1 MQIFRSKID
10 WWVLGFLICL
20 TGLLLQLL
28 LTMQAKGTLLQFP
41 VHAAVYVMTIA
52 FIWWPAW
59 NTKYTVDEE
68 YLSIRCLF
76 LTWKIKRSEIQS
88 ISKTNNSVASP
99 ALSLK
104 RLKVDYL
111 KEGESKFVLVSPRNQ
126 QAFCDALNQ
135 PLNA

>member
-41 VHAAVYVMTIA
+41 VHAAVYVMTMA
-52 FIWWPAW
+52 FVWWPAW

-88 ISKTNNSVASP
+88 ISKTNNSVSSP

-111 KEGESKFVLVSPRNQ
+111 KEGEPKFVLVSPRNQ

-135 PLNA
+135 PLKA

>member
-41 VHAAVYVMTIA
+41 VHVTVYVMTIV
-52 FIWWPAW
+52 FVWWPAW

-111 KEGESKFVLVSPRNQ
+111 KEGEPKFVLVSPRNQ

-135 PLNA
+135 PLKA

>member
-68 YLSIRCLF
+68 FLSIRCLF

-111 KEGESKFVLVSPRNQ
+111 KEGEPKFVLVSPRNQ

-135 PLNA
+135 PLKA

>member
-52 FIWWPAW
+52 FVWWPAW
-59 NTKYTVDEE
+59 NTKYTVDDE

-104 RLKVDYL
+104 RVKVDYL

-135 PLNA
+135 PLKA

>member
-41 VHAAVYVMTIA
+41 VHAAVYVMTMA
-52 FIWWPAW
+52 FVWWPAW

-111 KEGESKFVLVSPRNQ
+111 KEGEPKFVLVSPRNQ

-135 PLNA
+135 PLKA

>member
-52 FIWWPAW
+52 FVWWPAW
-59 NTKYTVDEE
+59 NTKYTVDDE

-135 PLNA
+135 PLKA

>member
-1 MQIFRSKID
+1 MQVFHSKID

-41 VHAAVYVMTIA
+41 VHAAVYITTIVVV
-52 FIWWPAW
+52 WWPVW
-59 NTKYTVDEE
+59 NTQYQLDEDQ
-68 YLSIRCLF
+68 LVIRCLF
-76 LTWKIKRSEIQS
+76 LTWKIKRTDIQN

-99 ALSLK
+99 ALSLN
-104 RLKVDYL
+104 RLKVEYL
-111 KEGESKFVLVSPRNQ
+111 KDGQRKFVLVSPRKQ

-135 PLNA
+135 PLKA

>member
-52 FIWWPAW
+52 FVWWPAW

-104 RLKVDYL
+104 RLKVDYV
-111 KEGESKFVLVSPRNQ
+111 KEGEPKFVLVSPRNQ
-126 QAFCDALNQ
+126 QAFFDALNQ
-135 PLNA
+135 PLKA

>member
-52 FIWWPAW
+52 FVWWPAW

-88 ISKTNNSVASP
+88 ISKTNNSVSSP

-111 KEGESKFVLVSPRNQ
+111 KEGEPKFVLVSPRNQ

-135 PLNA
+135 PLKA

>member
-1 MQIFRSKID
+1 MKIFRSKID

-41 VHAAVYVMTIA
+41 VHAAVYVMTMA
-52 FIWWPAW
+52 FVWWPAW
-59 NTKYTVDEE
+59 NTKYTVDDE

-104 RLKVDYL
+104 RLKVDYV
-111 KEGESKFVLVSPRNQ
+111 KEGEPKFVLVSPRNQ

-135 PLNA
+135 PLKA

>member
-135 PLNA
+135 PLKA

>member
-41 VHAAVYVMTIA
+41 VHATVYVMTIV
-52 FIWWPAW
+52 FVWWPAW

-111 KEGESKFVLVSPRNQ
+111 KEGESKFILVSPRNQ

-135 PLNA
+135 PLKA

>member
-41 VHAAVYVMTIA
+41 VHAAVYVMTMA
-52 FIWWPAW
+52 FVWWPAW

-88 ISKTNNSVASP
+88 ISKTNNSVSSP

-111 KEGESKFVLVSPRNQ
+111 KEGEPKFVLVSPRNQ

>member
-52 FIWWPAW
+52 FVWWPAW
-59 NTKYTVDEE
+59 NTKYTVDDE

-99 ALSLK
+99 ALALK

-111 KEGESKFVLVSPRNQ
+111 KEGEPKFVLVSPRNQ

-135 PLNA
+135 PLKA

>member
-41 VHAAVYVMTIA
+41 VHAAVYVMTMA
-52 FIWWPAW
+52 FVWWPAW

-104 RLKVDYL
+104 RVKVDYL

-135 PLNA
+135 PLKA

>member
-104 RLKVDYL
+104 RLKVDYV
-111 KEGESKFVLVSPRNQ
+111 KEGEPKFVLVSPRNQ

-135 PLNA
+135 PLKA

>member
-41 VHAAVYVMTIA
+41 VHAAVYVMTMA
-52 FIWWPAW
+52 FVWWPAW
-59 NTKYTVDEE
+59 NTKYTVDDE

-88 ISKTNNSVASP
+88 ISKTNNSVSSP

-104 RLKVDYL
+104 RLKVDYV
-111 KEGESKFVLVSPRNQ
+111 KEGEPKFVLVSPRNQ

-135 PLNA
+135 PLKA

>member
-52 FIWWPAW
+52 FVWWPAW

-111 KEGESKFVLVSPRNQ
+111 KEGEPKFVLVSPRNQ

-135 PLNA
+135 PLKA

>member
-52 FIWWPAW
+52 FVWWPAW
-59 NTKYTVDEE
+59 NTKYTVDDE

-111 KEGESKFVLVSPRNQ
+111 KEGEPKFVLVSPRNQ

-135 PLNA
+135 PLKA

>member
-88 ISKTNNSVASP
+88 ISKTNNSVSSP

-111 KEGESKFVLVSPRNQ
+111 KEGEPKFVLVSPRNQ

-135 PLNA
+135 PLKA

>member
-59 NTKYTVDEE
+59 NTKYTVDDE

-111 KEGESKFVLVSPRNQ
+111 KEGEPKFVLVSPRNQ

>member
-52 FIWWPAW
+52 FVWWPAW

-88 ISKTNNSVASP
+88 ISKTNNSVSSP

-135 PLNA
+135 PLKA

>member
-52 FIWWPAW
+52 FVWWPAW
-59 NTKYTVDEE
+59 NTKYTVDDE

-104 RLKVDYL
+104 RLKVDYV
-111 KEGESKFVLVSPRNQ
+111 KEGEPKFVLVSPRNQ

-135 PLNA
+135 PLKA

>member
-20 TGLLLQLL
+20 TGLLLQSL

-68 YLSIRCLF
+68 FLSIRCLF

-88 ISKTNNSVASP
+88 ISKTNNSVSSP

-111 KEGESKFVLVSPRNQ
+111 KEGEPKFVLVSPRNQ

-135 PLNA
+135 PLKA

>member
-41 VHAAVYVMTIA
+41 VHAAVYVMTMA
-52 FIWWPAW
+52 FVWWPAW

-135 PLNA
+135 PLKA

>member
-52 FIWWPAW
+52 FVWWPAW

-111 KEGESKFVLVSPRNQ
+111 KEGEPKFVLVSPRNQ

>member
-111 KEGESKFVLVSPRNQ
+111 KEGEPKFVLVSPRNQ

>member
-41 VHAAVYVMTIA
+41 VHAAVYVMTMA
-52 FIWWPAW
+52 FVWWPAW

-104 RLKVDYL
+104 RLKVDYV
-111 KEGESKFVLVSPRNQ
+111 KEGEPKFVLVSPRNQ

-135 PLNA
+135 PLKA

>member
-52 FIWWPAW
+52 FVWWPAW

-135 PLNA
+135 PLKA

>member
-52 FIWWPAW
+52 FVWWPAW
-59 NTKYTVDEE
+59 NTKYTVDDE

-111 KEGESKFVLVSPRNQ
+111 KEGEPKFVLVSPRNQ

>member
-88 ISKTNNSVASP
+88 ISKTNNSVSSP

-111 KEGESKFVLVSPRNQ
+111 KEGEPKFVLVSPRNQ

>member
-111 KEGESKFVLVSPRNQ
+111 KEGEPKFVLVSPRNQ

-135 PLNA
+135 PLKA

>member
-52 FIWWPAW
+52 FVWWPAW

-104 RLKVDYL
+104 RLKVDYV
-111 KEGESKFVLVSPRNQ
+111 KEGEPKFVLVSPRNQ

-135 PLNA
+135 PLKA

>member
-41 VHAAVYVMTIA
+41 VHAAVYVMTIV
-52 FIWWPAW
+52 FVWWPAW

-104 RLKVDYL
+104 RLKVDYV
-111 KEGESKFVLVSPRNQ
+111 KEGEPKFVLVSPRNQ

-135 PLNA
+135 PLKA

>member
-52 FIWWPAW
+52 FVWWPAW

-126 QAFCDALNQ
+126 QAFWDALNQ
-135 PLNA
+135 PLKA

>member
-41 VHAAVYVMTIA
+41 VHAAVYVMTMA
-52 FIWWPAW
+52 FVWWPAW

-135 PLNA
+135 PLKV

>member
-41 VHAAVYVMTIA
+41 VHAAVYVMTMA
-52 FIWWPAW
+52 FVWWPAW

>member
-104 RLKVDYL
+104 RVKVDYL

-135 PLNA
+135 PLKA

>member
-41 VHAAVYVMTIA
+41 VHAAVYVMTMA
-52 FIWWPAW
+52 FVWWPAW
-59 NTKYTVDEE
+59 NTKYTVDDE

-135 PLNA
+135 PLKA